1 VRMHACTLRLFGSGK
16 EIHVLDTCRP
26 RGKLISVLGY
36 DLDCMHRGDEMQTKS
51 VLHSGR
57 MRPFSSKLFHNFP
70 RAFSGGL
77 VGASLLISA
86 WQAAALT
93 IDQAR
98 EKCRET
104 VGMPIFR
111 ACMRGG
117 GGNFEACRA
126 KAHPEVHA
134 CVQAAMN
141 AANGRPNIAV
151 PTPTEA
157 APAAAETAPLTAR
170 PSFVP
175 PPRAIADITAILDA
189 EKPDAERIDQWKA
202 AADVNP
208 PGDSSPAI
216 LARFYYDRGNA
227 RAQLGRLSEAIADA
241 NAAVEAA
248 RRSGDVHMLG
258 RHEQFLGLQYFFAG
272 QYKQAMTVFL
282 RQINEVMPGSR
293 GYQFNSNRNISQILI
308 RMGDIAQ
315 AETFLRRNTALIAE
329 ARTSGLPGW
338 RTYYPILGQSWESN
352 VEAQRALI
360 FEARGQFR
368 DAEASY
374 RLAELR
380 HRASIKTSLSQPD
393 PPPETEVLHWADAL
407 AVYQARMKARQGR
420 LAEAEADARRALLA
434 RLKDQGKYSPR
445 TPFYIAALAEILV
458 GEGRYEDAENLIRAA
473 IEITRR
479 VGIADDTHNMARLLS
494 NLGSVLNLQRKPR
507 EAAAV
512 YAELDRAIANWEP
525 LRRQTLEL
533 NGSYIYSLYASGRL
547 DAGIALAQ
555 ALVKREVARVGE
567 NHFLTAAARGTLAI
581 GYMRAGRDEEAA
593 REFNAAIPIMVAAAR
608 ENADD
613 DDTTGVAAR
622 IDQLQDIIEAY
633 ISLRASHKDGLGAD
647 PASETF
653 GLVEAIRG
661 RSVQHAILAS
671 SARMV
676 ARDPALAE
684 LFRKVQDLSMQVS
697 AQLGLLN
704 NVLSL
709 PQDERDESVVRGLR
723 NEIERLRGEHSKAEQ
738 EISRNFP
745 SYADLVEPKSPSV
758 EDVRSSLQPG
768 EVLTSFYFGRNQS
781 FVWAIPK
788 DGPIGFSVIPASLGE
803 IEAKVNAVRKTLEPL
818 AGFIP
823 PFDLAD
829 AYELYAL
836 LLRPIEP
843 ILKPERNLIVVTN
856 GALGLLPLSLLP
868 TAPSVVSANT
878 GPQFAGYRDV
888 PWLARTHSVTSVPSA
903 SALLTLRRIPPG
915 SSQRESFIGFGDPLF
930 NEEQAAEAAK
940 EENQRPERVAAA
952 SATGTEV
959 RGVTIV
965 GRVQFNTRGLD
976 RADIGSLP
984 RLPDTAMELRAIAQ
998 ALGADPSKSLYLEKD
1013 ATEENVKKIDL
1024 SRFRVVAFSTHGLV
1038 AGDLDGLTQPALAL
1052 TAPSVADPDDDG
1064 LLTMEEILA
1073 LKLDADWVVLSAC
1086 NTAAGAAAGAEAN
1099 SGLGRAFFYAGART
1113 LLVTNWSVHSEAARD
1128 LVSELFERQH
1138 RDPTLSRSE
1147 ALRQAMIAL
1156 LDGGG
1161 YRVAGRTVFTYA
1173 HPWFWAPYSI
1183 IGDGR

>member
-1 VRMHACTLRLFGSGK
+1 MQFQ
-16 EIHVLDTCRP
+16 
-26 RGKLISVLGY
+26 SV
-36 DLDCMHRGDEMQTKS
+36 
-51 VLHSGR
+51 VHSGR
-57 MRPFSSKLFHNFP
+57 RNLVLSTLLQNIPRFSSAGF
-70 RAFSGGL
+70 
-77 VGASLLISA
+77 VIASLLISA
-86 WQAAALT
+86 VQAAALT
-93 IDQAR
+93 IDEAR
-98 EKCRET
+98 ERCRET
-104 VGMPIFR
+104 VGRPIVQ
-111 ACMRGG
+111 ACMRSQGG
-117 GGNFEACRA
+117 EGNIEACRA
-126 KAHPEVHA
+126 KAHPKVHA

-141 AANGRPNIAV
+141 AANGRPNVGV
-151 PTPTEA
+151 PVPIPTEA
-157 APAAAETAPLTAR
+157 APAAGETAPLTAR
-170 PSFVP
+170 PTFVR
-175 PPRAIADITAILDA
+175 PPRTITDITAILDS
-189 EKPDAERIDQWKA
+189 EKPDAKEIDGWKA
-202 AADVNP
+202 AADANP
-208 PGDSSPAI
+208 PTNGSPTI

-227 RAQLGRLSEAIADA
+227 RAQLGRLSDAILDA

-248 RRSGDVHMLG
+248 RSTGDVHMLG
-258 RHEQFLGLQYFFAG
+258 RHEHFLGLQYFFAG

-293 GYQFNSNRNISQILI
+293 GYQFNSNKNISQILI
-308 RMGDIAQ
+308 RMGDIPQ
-315 AETFLRRNTALIAE
+315 AETFLRSNTALIVE
-329 ARTSGLPGW
+329 ARTSGSPGW
-338 RTYYPILGQSWESN
+338 RTHYPIMGQAWESD

-380 HRASIKTSLSQPD
+380 LRASIKSILSQPD
-393 PPPETEVLHWADAL
+393 APPETEVLHWADAL

-420 LAEAEADARRALLA
+420 LAEAEADVRRALLA

-445 TPFYIAALAEILV
+445 TPFYITALAEILV

-479 VGIADDTHNMARLLS
+479 VGIADDSHNMAQLLS
-494 NLGSVLNLQRKPR
+494 NLGSVLNLRRKPR

-512 YAELDRAIANWEP
+512 YAELDRAIADWEP
-525 LRRQTLEL
+525 LRRQTMEL

-547 DAGIALAQ
+547 DTGIAAAQ

-581 GYMRAGRDEEAA
+581 GYTRAGRDEEAA
-593 REFNAAIPIMVAAAR
+593 LEFNAAIPIMVAAAR

-622 IDQLQDIIEAY
+622 IEQLQDIIESY
-633 ISLRASHKDGLGAD
+633 ISLRAKLKDGLGAD

-653 GLVEAIRG
+653 RLAEAIRG

-684 LFRKVQDLSMQVS
+684 LFREVQDLSMQVS

-709 PQDERDESVVRGLR
+709 PQNERDESVVRDLR
-723 NEIERLRGEHSKAEQ
+723 NEIERLRGEHSKAQQ
-738 EISRNFP
+738 EISRKFP

-788 DGPIGFSVIPASLGE
+788 DGPIGFSVIPTNVDE
-803 IEAKVNAVRKTLEPL
+803 IETKVNVVRKTLEPI

-823 PFDLAD
+823 PFDLTD
-829 AYELYAL
+829 AYELYSL
-836 LLRPIEP
+836 LLKPIEP
-843 ILKPERNLIVVTN
+843 AWKTQRNLIVVTN

-868 TAPSVVSANT
+868 TAPSVVSADT
-878 GPQFAGYRDV
+878 GPRFAGYRDV
-888 PWLARTHSVTSVPSA
+888 PWLARTHSVMVVPSA

-915 SSQRESFIGFGDPLF
+915 SSQRESLIGFGDPLF
-930 NEEQAAEAAK
+930 NAEQAAEAAK
-940 EENQRPERVAAA
+940 EENQRPLQVAAA
-952 SATGTEV
+952 SDATSTTGTDV
-959 RGVTIV
+959 RGVPIV

-976 RADIGSLP
+976 SADIGSLP
-984 RLPDTAMELRAIAQ
+984 RLPDTALELRAIAQ

-1052 TAPSVADPDDDG
+1052 TAPSVAGTDGDG

-1099 SGLGRAFFYAGART
+1099 SGLGRAFFYAGARS
-1113 LLVTNWSVHSEAARD
+1113 LLVTNWSVHSESARK

-1138 RDPTLSRSE
+1138 RDPALSRSE
-1147 ALRQAMIAL
+1147 ALRQAMMAL

-1161 YRVAGRTVFTYA
+1161 YSVAGQTMFAYA

>member
-1 VRMHACTLRLFGSGK
+1 
-16 EIHVLDTCRP
+16 
-26 RGKLISVLGY
+26 
-36 DLDCMHRGDEMQTKS
+36 
-51 VLHSGR
+51 
-57 MRPFSSKLFHNFP
+57 
-70 RAFSGGL
+70 
-77 VGASLLISA
+77 
-86 WQAAALT
+86 
-93 IDQAR
+93 
-98 EKCRET
+98 
-104 VGMPIFR
+104 
-111 ACMRGG
+111 
-117 GGNFEACRA
+117 
-126 KAHPEVHA
+126 
-134 CVQAAMN
+134 
-141 AANGRPNIAV
+141 
-151 PTPTEA
+151 
-157 APAAAETAPLTAR
+157 
-170 PSFVP
+170 
-175 PPRAIADITAILDA
+175 
-189 EKPDAERIDQWKA
+189 
-202 AADVNP
+202 
-208 PGDSSPAI
+208 
-216 LARFYYDRGNA
+216 
-227 RAQLGRLSEAIADA
+227 
-241 NAAVEAA
+241 
-248 RRSGDVHMLG
+248 
-258 RHEQFLGLQYFFAG
+258 
-272 QYKQAMTVFL
+272 
-282 RQINEVMPGSR
+282 
-293 GYQFNSNRNISQILI
+293 
-308 RMGDIAQ
+308 
-315 AETFLRRNTALIAE
+315 
-329 ARTSGLPGW
+329 
-338 RTYYPILGQSWESN
+338 
-352 VEAQRALI
+352 
-360 FEARGQFR
+360 
-368 DAEASY
+368 
-374 RLAELR
+374 
-380 HRASIKTSLSQPD
+380 LSQPD
-393 PPPETEVLHWADAL
+393 AQPETQLLHWADAL

-420 LAEAEADARRALLA
+420 LAEAEADARRTLLA
-434 RLKDQGKYSPR
+434 RLEDQGKYSPR
-445 TPFYIAALAEILV
+445 TPFYIMALAEILV

-479 VGIADDTHNMARLLS
+479 VGIADDSPYMANMLS
-494 NLGSVLNLQRKPR
+494 KLAGVLGLQRKPR

-512 YAELDRAIANWEP
+512 YAELDRTIANWEP
-525 LRRQTLEL
+525 LPRQTLEL
-533 NGSYIYSLYASGRL
+533 DGSYIHSLYASGRL

-622 IDQLQDIIEAY
+622 VEQLQDIIEAY
-633 ISLRASHKDGLGAD
+633 VSLRAKHKDGLGAD

-684 LFRKVQDLSMQVS
+684 LFREVQDLGMQVS

-709 PQDERDESVVRGLR
+709 PQDERDEPVVSGLR
-723 NEIERLRGEHSKAEQ
+723 NEIERLRGEHSKAQQ
-738 EISRNFP
+738 EISRKFP
-745 SYADLVEPKSPSV
+745 SYADLLEPKSPSI

-768 EVLTSFYFGRNQS
+768 EVLTSFYFGRNES

-788 DGPIGFSVIPASLGE
+788 DGPIGFSVIPASIGE
-803 IEAKVNAVRKTLEPL
+803 IESKVNAVRNTLEPL

-836 LLRPIEP
+836 LLKPIEP
-843 ILKPERNLIVVTN
+843 AWKPARNLIVVTN

-868 TAPSVVSANT
+868 TAPSVVSADT
-878 GPQFAGYRDV
+878 GLRFVGYRDV
-888 PWLARTHSVTSVPSA
+888 PWLARTHSVMVVPSA

-915 SSQRESFIGFGDPLF
+915 SSQRESLIGFGDPLF

-940 EENQRPERVAAA
+940 DENQTLLRVAAA
-952 SATGTEV
+952 SDATSTTGTDV
-959 RGVTIV
+959 RGVPIV
-965 GRVQFNTRGLD
+965 GRVQFNTRGLNS
-976 RADIGSLP
+976 ADIGLLP
-984 RLPDTAMELRAIAQ
+984 RLPDTALELKAIAQ

-1038 AGDLDGLTQPALAL
+1038 AGELDGLAQPALAL

-1099 SGLGRAFFYAGART
+1099 SGLGRAFFYAGARS
-1113 LLVTNWSVHSEAARD
+1113 LLVTNWSVHSESARE

-1138 RDPTLSRSE
+1138 RDPALSRSE
-1147 ALRQAMIAL
+1147 ALRQAMMAL

-1173 HPWFWAPYSI
+1173 HPWFWAPYSV

>member
-1 VRMHACTLRLFGSGK
+1 
-16 EIHVLDTCRP
+16 
-26 RGKLISVLGY
+26 
-36 DLDCMHRGDEMQTKS
+36 MQTKS
-51 VLHSGR
+51 LLHSGR
-57 MRPFSSKLFHNFP
+57 LRLFSSKLLHNFP
-70 RAFSGGL
+70 RAFGGGL
-77 VGASLLISA
+77 VLASLLISA

-93 IDQAR
+93 VDQAI

-111 ACMRGG
+111 ACMRAGG
-117 GGNFEACRA
+117 GDFEICRA
-126 KAHPEVHA
+126 KAHPRVHA

-151 PTPTEA
+151 PIPTEA
-157 APAAAETAPLTAR
+157 TPAAGETAPLTAR
-170 PSFVP
+170 PTFVP
-175 PPRAIADITAILDA
+175 PPRTITEITAILDA
-189 EKPDAERIDQWKA
+189 EKPDAEKIDQWKA
-202 AADVNP
+202 AADANP
-208 PGDSSPAI
+208 PSNGSPTI

-227 RAQLGRLSEAIADA
+227 RAQLGRLSASIADA
-241 NAAVEAA
+241 NTAVDAA
-248 RRSGDVHMLG
+248 RRSGDAHLLG
-258 RHEQFLGLQYFFAG
+258 RVEQFAGIQYNIAG
-272 QYKQAMTVFL
+272 EKKQALAVFS
-282 RQINEVMPGSR
+282 RQIGEVNVPGTR
-293 GYQFNSNRNISQILI
+293 GLLFNSNRLMSQILI
-308 RMGDIAQ
+308 SMGDIPQ
-315 AETFLRRNTALIAE
+315 AEAFLRRNEALIVE
-329 ARTSGLPGW
+329 ARTSGSPGW
-338 RTYYPILGQSWESN
+338 RTHYPIVGQAWEAD
-352 VEAQRALI
+352 VETQRAML

-380 HRASIKTSLSQPD
+380 HRASIKSILSQTD
-393 PPPETEVLHWADAL
+393 PPPETQLLYWADLLAL
-407 AVYQARMKARQGR
+407 SQARMKARQGR
-420 LAEAEADARRALLA
+420 LAEAEADARRLLVG
-434 RLKDQGKYSPR
+434 RLKDQGKYSPV
-445 TPFYIAALAEILV
+445 TPYFIMGLADILV
-458 GEGRYEDAENLIRAA
+458 EQGRYEDAEKLIRAA
-473 IEITRR
+473 IEISRG
-479 VGIADDTHNMARLLS
+479 VGTADDSQRIANMLS
-494 NLGSVLNLQRKPR
+494 NLAGVLSLQRRTR

-512 YAELDRAIANWEP
+512 YAELDRAIADWEP

-555 ALVKREVARVGE
+555 ALVKREVSRVGE
-567 NHFLTAAARGTLAI
+567 SHVFTAEARGTLAI
-581 GYMRAGRDEEAA
+581 GYMRAGRDQDAA
-593 REFNAAIPIMVAAAR
+593 REFNVAIPILVAAAR

-613 DDTTGVAAR
+613 DEPASVAAR
-622 IDQLQDIIEAY
+622 IERLQNIVEAY
-633 ISLRASHKDGLGAD
+633 ISLRAKNKGDFGSG

-653 GLVEAIRG
+653 ALAEAIRG
-661 RSVQHAILAS
+661 RSVQHAILES
-671 SARMV
+671 SARVV
-676 ARDPALAE
+676 ARDPALAD
-684 LFRKVQDLSMQVS
+684 LIRQVQDLGKQIS

-709 PQDERDESVVRGLR
+709 PQDQRDEAATRGLR
-723 NEIERLRGEHSKAEQ
+723 AEIDRLRAEHNKVEQ
-738 EISRNFP
+738 EISRKFP
-745 SYADLVEPKSPSV
+745 SYAALIEPKSPTID
-758 EDVRSSLQPG
+758 DVRASLKAG
-768 EVLTSFYFGRNQS
+768 EVLTSFYFGHDQS

-788 DGPIGFSVIPASLGE
+788 DGPIDFSVIPTNVDE
-803 IEAKVNAVRKTLEPL
+803 IETKVNAVRKTLEPL
-818 AGFIP
+818 AGFIA

-836 LLRPIEP
+836 LLKPIESAW
-843 ILKPERNLIVVTN
+843 KPERHLIVVTN
-856 GALGLLPLSLLP
+856 GSLGLLPLSLLP
-868 TAPSVVSANT
+868 TAPSVVSADT
-878 GPQFAGYRDV
+878 GPRFAEYRAV
-888 PWLARTHSVTSVPSA
+888 PWLARTHSVTVVPSVT
-903 SALLTLRRIPPG
+903 ALLTSRRIPPG

-940 EENQRPERVAAA
+940 DENQTLLRVAAA
-952 SATGTEV
+952 SDATSTTGTDA
-959 RGVTIV
+959 RGVPIV

-1038 AGDLDGLTQPALAL
+1038 AGDLDGLTEPALAL

-1086 NTAAGAAAGAEAN
+1086 NTAAGAAVGAEAN
-1099 SGLGRAFFYAGART
+1099 SGLGRAFFYAGARA
-1113 LLVTNWSVHSEAARD
+1113 LLVTNWSVHSESARE

-1147 ALRQAMIAL
+1147 ALRQAMMTL
-1156 LDGGG
+1156 LDGRG
-1161 YRVAGRTVFTYA
+1161 YSVAGQTMFAYA